1 MITSNSC
8 GRWQRQGKNE
18 RQQSCK
24 IRIAEKVCRCQKSAL
39 NGGTHGNQRCGK
51 QLDRRAAEAPEVVA
65 YAADSSEVDV
75 RGVIELALQN
85 GKSVALPRYNPE
97 RKLYELVFITDFERD
112 TAPGKYG
119 LPEPHKD
126 LPVATL
132 GEKPLWLIP
141 ALAFDKYGTRLGR
154 GGGFYDRMLEN
165 APGIRVGVFY
175 QCQYSSEALPCEEH
189 DQKLAMAVTE
199 KSVYRF

>member
-1 MITSNSC
+1 MSDSKAVKSELRKKFAAARKALSMVERMVINGAVNS
-8 GRWQRQGKNE
+8 
-18 RQQSCK
+18 S
-24 IRIAEKVCRCQKSAL
+24 IAAL
-39 NGGTHGNQRCGK
+39 K
-51 QLDRRAAEAPEVVA
+51 EFAEAPEVVA